1 MSEKSTSC
9 SNPECKKPTS
19 FVATK
24 QCAACHKT
32 RYCSVPCSKADWPKH
47 KKVCFSEK
55 RINAMLDQ
63 INAAEA
69 AKPKPR
75 PSKKSC
81 TGCGV
86 KFTEHDSDNEDEDEE
101 SEDALAD
108 ACGECGYM
116 CCESCISDTSNGSC
130 HCHNSNF
137 GSPYCSFP
145 PRWYHGGRG
154 KSYVGDRHP
163 EGEREDKPEG
173 FEASPRACGNCGEVD
188 YCMKK
193 QYLK

>member
-1 MSEKSTSC
+1 MRGLPQDQVLQVSRVSTMA
-9 SNPECKKPTS
+9 
-19 FVATK
+19 V
-24 QCAACHKT
+24 
-32 RYCSVPCSKADWPKH
+32 RYMTAPDQAVLYSVPCSKADWPKH
-47 KKVCFSEK
+47 KEVCFSEK

-63 INAAEA
+63 INAAEE

-108 ACGECGYM
+108 ACDECGEFTRLPVRGLLGEVELSDSLTGYM
-116 CCESCISDTSNGSC
+116 CCESCISDTSNGKCCFSALNFNFTERLPSGSC

-137 GSPYCSFP
+137 GSPYCSFRELQHPSRPHP
-145 PRWYHGGRG
+145 P
-154 KSYVGDRHP
+154 
-163 EGEREDKPEG
+163 
-173 FEASPRACGNCGEVD
+173 
-188 YCMKK
+188 
-193 QYLK
+193 